1 MTGQPDLALTLLAK
15 ASAVLPPVTR
25 LYWEA
30 RIQYSNRAVVEAAR
44 SLLQAWGE
52 AEKLPTATQP
62 KILRRLAL
70 LQARMQNDKE
80 TETLVRFIDDTE
92 HRLGNA
98 DGPTRD
104 RLMGLF
110 AKLMELRGTY
120 QLTRIAGTG
129 DLQDAAAKHEEAVD
143 HVFGMLQDARLDLS
157 ATGPA
162 VEGALD
168 FIEICLAEMR

>member
-1 MTGQPDLALTLLAK
+1 MGGQPDLALALLAK
-15 ASAVLPPVTR
+15 AANVIPPVTR
-25 LYWEA
+25 LYWDA
-30 RIQYSNRAVVEAAR
+30 RIQFSKRAVVEAAR
-44 SLLQAWGE
+44 SLLQAWVE
-52 AEKLPTATQP
+52 AEKLPATVQP

-98 DGPTRD
+98 DPATRE

-110 AKLMELRGTY
+110 GRLMELRGTY
-120 QLTRIAGTG
+120 QLTKLAGDG
-129 DLQDAAAKHEEAVD
+129 EIQDAAFKHEEAVD
-143 HVFGMLQDARLDLS
+143 QVFGMLQDARLDLS
-157 ATGPA
+157 TNGPA